1 MKRRRGRRPA
11 GSRRRAGAVAAAV
24 TILVAGCAGSPLS
37 HRDGAAPEAPA
48 DPCAAVTAE
57 QRELLG
63 LAAQSSE
70 PRRSTTEQLSFSS
83 CMLADGV
90 QPGPNGSSSP
100 TVAAGAMRIR
110 VDRVAGGG
118 TGDASDRFEEACED
132 GRRALGNDSRR
143 SRAGEAGK
151 PGDAGGNG
159 KPGDAGEVGDEVCVL
174 TADRPAAVV
183 VVRKGSDVVAVQ
195 TYSTT
200 DEDTVRTET
209 QRVAAQV
216 LELL

>member
-1 MKRRRGRRPA
+1 MKRRRAPRPA
-11 GSRRRAGAVAAAV
+11 GSRRGAGAVAVAV

-57 QRELLG
+57 QRERLG
-63 LAAQSSE
+63 LATQSSE
-70 PRRSTTEQLSFSS
+70 PRRSTTERLSFSS
-83 CMLADGV
+83 CMLAEGA
-90 QPGPNGSSSP
+90 QPGASGSSSP
-100 TVAAGAMRIR
+100 TVATGAMRIR
-110 VDRVAGGG
+110 VDRVGGAG
-118 TGDASDRFEEACED
+118 TDDASDRFEEACED

-143 SRAGEAGK
+143 SRAGE
-151 PGDAGGNG
+151 PGDARANG
-159 KPGDAGEVGDEVCVL
+159 KPDDPTELGDEVCVL

-200 DEDTVRTET
+200 DEDTVRTES